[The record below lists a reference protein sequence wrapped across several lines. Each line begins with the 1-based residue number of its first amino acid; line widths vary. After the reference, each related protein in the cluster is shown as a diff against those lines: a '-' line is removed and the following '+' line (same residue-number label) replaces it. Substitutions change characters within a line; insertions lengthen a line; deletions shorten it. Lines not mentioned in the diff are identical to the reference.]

1 MSTGRS
7 GEVSRRS
14 KVEIKQF
21 MLEAARTL
29 THSLTFIVN
38 EVIPVDRKLIYRG
51 HAGRRTKLVWF
62 VCCFFTATLSVS
74 GGFRS
79 NVTL

>member
-1 MSTGRS
+1 MLRYGKGRGGAGGKKKRSREMSTGRS
-7 GEVSRRS
+7 REVSRRS

-38 EVIPVDRKLIYRG
+38 EVIPV
-51 HAGRRTKLVWF
+51 
-62 VCCFFTATLSVS
+62 
-74 GGFRS
+74 
-79 NVTL
+79 N